1 MDRAQRQAQ
10 VQAQLQARYRD
21 IKRPEMR
28 AVMRV
33 QDEILSALRDH
44 LRGIGFI
51 EILAPIIGPA
61 TDPGIRG
68 ASQVSFDY
76 YDTQFKVMSSMILYK
91 QMAVNSFDRIFALS
105 PNIRLEPDETIET
118 GRHLAEF
125 RQLDLEVARASYFDV
140 MEIGEGMVT
149 YVVKRVKANCLD
161 ELDVLGRELK
171 TPKLPFKKITCRDA
185 VELLREKG
193 FEVKQGEE
201 ISWNAEAELSRS
213 FGDFFWLIDY
223 PKTARGFYDRED
235 EECPGIL
242 RDFDLFYPEGYGEAV
257 SGGEREYK
265 YERVV
270 ARMLSTGE
278 VPETYGWYLEMLRE
292 GTTPSAGFG
301 IGVERFTRYVC
312 GREYIWESVPFP
324 KVPGVVSP

>member
-1 MDRAQRQAQ
+1 MDRAQKQAQ

-68 ASQVSFDY
+68 AQQVSFDY
-76 YDTQFKVMSSMILYK
+76 YGTQFKVMSSMILYK

-118 GRHLAEF
+118 GRHLSEF

-171 TPKLPFKKITCRDA
+171 TPKLPFKKITYHDA

-193 FEVKQGEE
+193 LEVKQGEE
-201 ISWNAEAELSRS
+201 IPWNAEAELSRS

-223 PKTARGFYDRED
+223 PRSARGFYDRED

-278 VPETYGWYLEMLRE
+278 VPETYRWYLEMLRE

>member
-28 AVMRV
+28 AVMSV

-68 ASQVSFDY
+68 AQQVSFDY
-76 YDTQFKVMSSMILYK
+76 YGTKFKVMSSMILYK
-91 QMAVNSFDRIFALS
+91 QMAVNSLDRVFALS
-105 PNIRLEPDETIET
+105 PNIRLEPIETLET
-118 GRHLAEF
+118 GRHLTEF

-223 PKTARGFYDRED
+223 PKTARGFYDR
-235 EECPGIL
+235 
-242 RDFDLFYPEGYGEAV
+242 RTRNA
-257 SGGEREYK
+257 RESSATSTSST
-265 YERVV
+265 RRAT
-270 ARMLSTGE
+270 AR
-278 VPETYGWYLEMLRE
+278 
-292 GTTPSAGFG
+292 PSAVVRGSTSTRGWSRGCYPLARFRRRTG
-301 IGVERFTRYVC
+301 GTSRCSER
-312 GREYIWESVPFP
+312 GRRRRP
-324 KVPGVVSP
+324 VSA

>member
-1 MDRAQRQAQ
+1 MDRAQRKAQ

-76 YDTQFKVMSSMILYK
+76 YGTQFKVMSSMILYK

-105 PNIRLEPDETIET
+105 PNIRLEPIETIET
-118 GRHLAEF
+118 GRHLSEF

-149 YVVKRVKANCLD
+149 YVVKRVKANCSD

-171 TPKLPFKKITCRDA
+171 TPKLPFKKITCPDA
-185 VELLREKG
+185 LSIYVAGKSWGSSGAKNSQLL
-193 FEVKQGEE
+193 
-201 ISWNAEAELSRS
+201 AERP
-213 FGDFFWLIDY
+213 I
-223 PKTARGFYDRED
+223 
-235 EECPGIL
+235 C
-242 RDFDLFYPEGYGEAV
+242 
-257 SGGEREYK
+257 
-265 YERVV
+265 
-270 ARMLSTGE
+270 
-278 VPETYGWYLEMLRE
+278 
-292 GTTPSAGFG
+292 
-301 IGVERFTRYVC
+301 
-312 GREYIWESVPFP
+312 
-324 KVPGVVSP
+324 